1 MERHTKDKKHSFKP
15 SKYADRWGTKE
26 YKEDQDPVA
35 KRAARKRWR
44 NTHRRESSWVS
55 VSTPLEDLVSLSPR
69 MKISRR
75 CLFAFHVDDKYS
87 KLFDDSSDEKGSKN
101 KSIEEEEKIACSPSL
116 PDVAPFIQES
126 PRLHEQ
132 KHKQGA
138 GRHLEETMN
147 SQQKEDS
154 EDSFTTISTDIQNAI
169 HNDLLENEINNT

>member
-87 KLFDDSSDEKGSKN
+87 KLFDDSSDEKGSRTNLLKRKRKLLVLLPFLTLLPSSRNPLGCTNKN
-101 KSIEEEEKIACSPSL
+101 
-116 PDVAPFIQES
+116 
-126 PRLHEQ
+126 
-132 KHKQGA
+132 
-138 GRHLEETMN
+138 TN
-147 SQQKEDS
+147 KELA
-154 EDSFTTISTDIQNAI
+154 AI
-169 HNDLLENEINNT
+169 